1 MTSQIFLITNIEILV
16 ILPYMSN
23 CFITSEL
30 YTRPSILT
38 LGTMALFKIII
49 TITMTITMNIDDDFN
64 NNISKYY

>member
-1 MTSQIFLITNIEILV
+1 
-16 ILPYMSN
+16 MSS

-30 YTRPSILT
+30 YARPSILT

-49 TITMTITMNIDDDFN
+49 TIIMTITMNNNDDDFN